1 MDVEDILDQQLSDLD
16 VLEVVD
22 MPVKTD
28 ELLFMRTVEPQ
39 QVFYQFVLL
48 VPVGLQQVL
57 ALVVV
62 GVLQYLLDLDPSPLL
77 VLVFGLS

>member
-48 VPVGLQQVL
+48 VPVGLEQVL

-77 VLVFGLS
+77 VLVLGLS